1 MSFIFNQVKTLVSKK
16 RLDLESDRICA
27 VLLNDYF
34 TPDKDNQFLSEIPKI
49 NISSEPVELKNKS
62 FEDYVFDADDIS
74 FPCVCGNDITG
85 ILIYQG
91 CKKHHLIGFIDK
103 AFSLPVIPNGGN
115 IDVTWDNGAS
125 KVFEMK
131 GDFIDLKSI
140 NYVDNLA

>member
-1 MSFIFNQVKTLVSKK
+1 MTGVQTCALPIL
-16 RLDLESDRICA
+16 LELAD
-27 VLLNDYF
+27 
-34 TPDKDNQFLSEIPKI
+34 KI

-91 CKKHHLIGFIDK
+91 CKKHHLIGFIDE

-125 KVFEMK
+125 KILEMK
-131 GDFIDLKSI
+131 GDFIDLKDDI
-140 NYVDNLA
+140 GGVEV

>member
-1 MSFIFNQVKTLVSKK
+1 MSFIFNQVKTLLIKK

-62 FEDYVFDADDIS
+62 FENYVFDADDIS
-74 FPCVCGNDITG
+74 FPCVCGKNITG
-85 ILIYQG
+85 ILIYQA
-91 CKKHHLIGFIDK
+91 CKDYHLIGFIDE

-115 IDVTWDNGAS
+115 IDVTWDNGAR
-125 KVFEMK
+125 KILEMK
-131 GDFIDLKSI
+131 GDFIDLKDGI
-140 NYVDNLA
+140 GGVEV

>member
-1 MSFIFNQVKTLVSKK
+1 MSFIFNQVKRLVSKK
-16 RLDLESDRICA
+16 ILNLESDRICV

-62 FEDYVFDADDIS
+62 FKDYVFDADDIS
-74 FPCVCGNDITG
+74 FPCVSGKDITG

-125 KVFEMK
+125 KILEMK
-131 GDFIDLKSI
+131 EDFIDLKSI
-140 NYVDNLA
+140 TYGDNLA

>member
-16 RLDLESDRICA
+16 RLDLENDRICV
-27 VLLNDYF
+27 VLVNNYF
-34 TPDKDNQFLSEIPKI
+34 TPDKDDKFLSEIPKI

-62 FEDYVFDADDIS
+62 FKDYVFDADDIS
-74 FPCVCGNDITG
+74 FPCVCGNNITG

-115 IDVTWDNGAS
+115 IDVTWDNGAR
-125 KVFEMK
+125 KILEMK
-131 GDFIDLKSI
+131 GDFVDLKDDI
-140 NYVDNLA
+140 GGVEV

>member
-27 VLLNDYF
+27 VLVNNYF

-49 NISSEPVELKNKS
+49 NISSEPIELRNKS
-62 FEDYVFDADDIS
+62 FENYVFDADDIS

-103 AFSLPVIPNGGN
+103 AVSLPVIPNGGN

-131 GDFIDLKSI
+131 GDFIDLKDDI
-140 NYVDNLA
+140 GGE

>member
-1 MSFIFNQVKTLVSKK
+1 MSFIFNQVKTLLIKK

-27 VLLNDYF
+27 VLLNGYF
-34 TPDKDNQFLSEIPKI
+34 TPDKDNKFLSEIPKI

-85 ILIYQG
+85 ILIYQD
-91 CKKHHLIGFIDK
+91 CKNHHLIAFIDE

-115 IDVTWDNGAS
+115 IDVTWDNSAR
-125 KVFEMK
+125 KIFEMK
-131 GDFIDLKSI
+131 GGFIGLKDDI
-140 NYVDNLA
+140 GGVEV

>member
-16 RLDLESDRICA
+16 ILDLESDRICA
-27 VLLNDYF
+27 VLLNGYF
-34 TPDKDNQFLSEIPKI
+34 TPDKDNKFLSEIPEI

-62 FEDYVFDADDIS
+62 FKDYVFDADDIS
-74 FPCVCGNDITG
+74 FPCVSGNDITG

-91 CKKHHLIGFIDK
+91 CKKHHLIWFIDE

-125 KVFEMK
+125 KIFEMK
-131 GDFIDLKSI
+131 GDFIDLKDDI
-140 NYVDNLA
+140 GGVEV

>member
-1 MSFIFNQVKTLVSKK
+1 MSFIFNEVKTLVSKK

-62 FEDYVFDADDIS
+62 FENYVFDADDIS
-74 FPCVCGNDITG
+74 FPCVCGKNITG
-85 ILIYQG
+85 ILIYQA
-91 CKKHHLIGFIDK
+91 CKDYHLIGFIDE

-115 IDVTWDNGAS
+115 IDVTWDNGAR
-125 KVFEMK
+125 KIFEMK

-140 NYVDNLA
+140 TYVDNLA

>member
-1 MSFIFNQVKTLVSKK
+1 MSFIFNQVKTLLIKK

-34 TPDKDNQFLSEIPKI
+34 TPNKDIKFLSEIPKI

-62 FEDYVFDADDIS
+62 FEDCVFDADDIS
-74 FPCVCGNDITG
+74 FPCVFGNDITG

-91 CKKHHLIGFIDK
+91 CKKHHLIGFIDE

-115 IDVTWDNGAS
+115 IDVTWDNGAR
-125 KVFEMK
+125 KILEMK
-131 GDFIDLKSI
+131 GDFIGLKDGI
-140 NYVDNLA
+140 GGIAV

>member
-16 RLDLESDRICA
+16 ILDLESDRICA
-27 VLLNDYF
+27 VLVNNYF

-49 NISSEPVELKNKS
+49 NISSEPIELRNKS
-62 FEDYVFDADDIS
+62 FENYVFDADDIS

-140 NYVDNLA
+140 TYVDNLA

>member
-16 RLDLESDRICA
+16 RLDLENDRICV
-27 VLLNDYF
+27 VLVNNYF
-34 TPDKDNQFLSEIPKI
+34 TPDKDDKFLSEIPKI

-62 FEDYVFDADDIS
+62 FKDYVFDADDIS
-74 FPCVCGNDITG
+74 FPCVCGNNITG

-115 IDVTWDNGAS
+115 IDVTWDNGAR
-125 KVFEMK
+125 KILEMK
-131 GDFIDLKSI
+131 GDFIGLKEDI
-140 NYVDNLA
+140 GGVEV

>member
-74 FPCVCGNDITG
+74 FPCVFGNDITG
-85 ILIYQG
+85 ILIYQD

-103 AFSLPVIPNGGN
+103 AVSLPVIPNGGN

-131 GDFIDLKSI
+131 GDFIDLK
-140 NYVDNLA
+140 

>member
-16 RLDLESDRICA
+16 ILNLESDRICV
-27 VLLNDYF
+27 VLVNNYF

-49 NISSEPVELKNKS
+49 NISSEPIELRNKS
-62 FEDYVFDADDIS
+62 FENYVFDADDIS

-85 ILIYQG
+85 ILIYQD

-115 IDVTWDNGAS
+115 IDVTWDNGAR
-125 KVFEMK
+125 KILEMK
-131 GDFIDLKSI
+131 GDFIDLKDGI
-140 NYVDNLA
+140 GGVEV

>member
-1 MSFIFNQVKTLVSKK
+1 MSFIFNQVKTLLIKK

-62 FEDYVFDADDIS
+62 FENYVFDADDIS
-74 FPCVCGNDITG
+74 FPCVCGKDITG
-85 ILIYQG
+85 VLIYQD
-91 CKKHHLIGFIDK
+91 CKNHHLIAFIDK

-115 IDVTWDNGAS
+115 IDVTWDNAARKIF
-125 KVFEMK
+125 KV
-131 GDFIDLKSI
+131 
-140 NYVDNLA
+140 

>member
-1 MSFIFNQVKTLVSKK
+1 MSFIFNQVKTLLIKK

-27 VLLNDYF
+27 VLLNGGF
-34 TPDKDNQFLSEIPKI
+34 TPDKDNQFLSEIPEI

-62 FEDYVFDADDIS
+62 FKRYVFDADNIS

-85 ILIYQG
+85 ILIYQD
-91 CKKHHLIGFIDK
+91 CKNHHLIAFIDE

-125 KVFEMK
+125 KILEMK
-131 GDFIDLKSI
+131 GDFIGLKDAI
-140 NYVDNLA
+140 GGVKV

>member
-1 MSFIFNQVKTLVSKK
+1 MSFIFNQVKTLLIKK

-49 NISSEPVELKNKS
+49 NISSKPVKLKNKS
-62 FEDYVFDADDIS
+62 FKDYVFDADDIS
-74 FPCVCGNDITG
+74 FPCVSGNDITG
-85 ILIYQG
+85 ILIYQD

-115 IDVTWDNGAS
+115 IDVTWDNGAR

-131 GDFIDLKSI
+131 GDFIIRNGDSD
-140 NYVDNLA
+140 V

>member
-34 TPDKDNQFLSEIPKI
+34 TPDKDNQFLSEIPEI

-62 FEDYVFDADDIS
+62 FENYVFDVDDIS

-115 IDVTWDNGAS
+115 IDVTWDNGAR
-125 KVFEMK
+125 KILEMK
-131 GDFIDLKSI
+131 GDFIDLKEDI
-140 NYVDNLA
+140 GGVEV

>member
-1 MSFIFNQVKTLVSKK
+1 MSFIFNQVKTLLIKK

-27 VLLNDYF
+27 VLLNGDF

-49 NISSEPVELKNKS
+49 NISSEPIELRNKS
-62 FEDYVFDADDIS
+62 FENYVFDADDIS

-115 IDVTWDNGAS
+115 IDVTWDNGAR
-125 KVFEMK
+125 KILEMK

-140 NYVDNLA
+140 TYVDNLA

>member
-62 FEDYVFDADDIS
+62 FENYVFDADDIS
-74 FPCVCGNDITG
+74 FPCVCGKNITG
-85 ILIYQG
+85 ILIYQA
-91 CKKHHLIGFIDK
+91 CKDYHLIAFIDE
-103 AFSLPVIPNGGN
+103 AYSLPAIPNGGD
-115 IDVTWDNGAS
+115 IIVTWDNGAR

-131 GDFIDLKSI
+131 GDFIDLKDDI
-140 NYVDNLA
+140 GGEYI

>member
-1 MSFIFNQVKTLVSKK
+1 MSFIFNQVKTLLRKK
-16 RLDLESDRICA
+16 RLDLESDKICA

-125 KVFEMK
+125 KIFEMK

-140 NYVDNLA
+140 TYVDNLA

>member
-16 RLDLESDRICA
+16 ILDLESDRICV
-27 VLLNDYF
+27 VLVNNYF

-49 NISSEPVELKNKS
+49 NISSEPIELRNKS
-62 FEDYVFDADDIS
+62 FENYVFDADDIS

-140 NYVDNLA
+140 TYVDNLA

>member
-34 TPDKDNQFLSEIPKI
+34 TPDKDNQFLSEIPEI

-62 FEDYVFDADDIS
+62 FENYVFDADDIS

-115 IDVTWDNGAS
+115 IDVTWDNGAR
-125 KVFEMK
+125 KILEMK
-131 GDFIDLKSI
+131 GDFIDLKEDI
-140 NYVDNLA
+140 GGVEV